1 MRAVVALTALLAVFC
16 SPAVAG
22 GRDFSQEL
30 RDFEARMRLEME
42 KERCKQ
48 QEQTE
53 V

>member
-1 MRAVVALTALLAVFC
+1 MKATITLTALLAVLC

-30 RDFEARMRLEME
+30 RDFEAQMRLEME

-48 QEQTE
+48 QEQTD

>member
-48 QEQTE
+48 RE
-53 V
+53 VEA